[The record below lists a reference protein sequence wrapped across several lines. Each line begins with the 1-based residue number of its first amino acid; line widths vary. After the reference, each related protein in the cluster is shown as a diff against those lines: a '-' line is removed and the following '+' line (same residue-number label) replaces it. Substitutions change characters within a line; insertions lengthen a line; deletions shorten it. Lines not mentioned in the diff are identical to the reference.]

1 MVRNLSPA
9 DAPLTVQSFFANG
22 QPGPLT
28 ATMAHVPE
36 LLIAT
41 MPFISKALSP
51 AALSFRQKELII
63 LRTSVIQQ
71 CSYCVGTHSV
81 VALKA
86 DLSDDEINALRCPS
100 LPLGVFS
107 KSEMV
112 LLNWVGR
119 LTQTAAVLTDENR
132 RELSKYYEEHEIV
145 DLLICVGATMML
157 NRYAT
162 ALELPLAAAHID
174 VLASK
179 GWL

>member
-36 LLIAT
+36 LLNAT

-51 AALSFRQKELII
+51 AALSFRQELII
-63 LRTSVIQQ
+63 LRTSVLQQ

-86 DLSDDEINALRCPS
+86 DLSDDEINALRCPR
-100 LPLGVFS
+100 LPTRRFLKVRNGAAQ
-107 KSEMV
+107 
-112 LLNWVGR
+112 WVER

-132 RELSKYYEEHEIV
+132 KRASEHYEEHEIV